1 VPERP
6 ARFHVARKD
15 VDLIRAELAEYPQTV
30 LYAPLMQALVAAVA
44 ELDTHA
50 SRLDTGHPPTT
61 ELPLA
66 EQHAP
71 LFRSWLRDAAIR
83 ARLTGHG
90 EKARRLARLGASGQP
105 W

>member
-1 VPERP
+1 MPERP

>member
-6 ARFHVARKD
+6 DRFHVARKD
-15 VDLIRAELAEYPQTV
+15 VDLILAELTEYPQTV
-30 LYAPLMQALVAAVA
+30 LYAPLMQALLAAAA

-50 SRLDTGHPPTT
+50 SRLDTGHPQTT

-66 EQHAP
+66 IKHAP

-105 W
+105 